1 MPTRATAPLQYCAR
15 AHNYTHYQLKLAYLC
30 YAANYIYCSIADGMT
45 VIVSSLRVNV
55 YDGIAPIGAYVN
67 TITDHKNYKNYNNK
81 NYSKCY

>member
-1 MPTRATAPLQYCAR
+1 
-15 AHNYTHYQLKLAYLC
+15 
-30 YAANYIYCSIADGMT
+30 MT

-55 YDGIAPIGAYVN
+55 YDAPIGAYVN

>member
-1 MPTRATAPLQYCAR
+1 
-15 AHNYTHYQLKLAYLC
+15 
-30 YAANYIYCSIADGMT
+30 MT

-67 TITDHKNYKNYNNK
+67 TITDHKNSKNYDNK

>member
-1 MPTRATAPLQYCAR
+1 M
-15 AHNYTHYQLKLAYLC
+15 C